1 MVAARRLLPLLVLCL
16 ALAGCGGWYLR
27 GADPRSTHNFR
38 IVYLKGDDAAQVL
51 LAVRKELFNRGLK
64 VTRKRGEADLVIEL
78 EDEHFERR
86 ILSVDPGTGKVRE
99 IELGLLAHFTVRAG
113 DGRLLVPREPLQ
125 FQLDYVFDEGSLL
138 GTVEQDN
145 TVQQDLAESAATSLV
160 FRLESIEVPPP
171 AKKGDPG
178 THADA
183 EPEDEPAVEPV
194 AGDASSGDP

>member
-1 MVAARRLLPLLVLCL
+1 MRRLARLTLLLL
-16 ALAGCGGWYLR
+16 ACALLAACGGWQLRGAHGSSTHQFKWVYLR
-27 GADPRSTHNFR
+27 G
-38 IVYLKGDDAAQVL
+38 DDAGQVL
-51 LAVRKELFNRGLK
+51 LAVRRELFNRGLS
-64 VTRKRGEADLVIEL
+64 VTRSRSKADLVIEL

-171 AKKGDPG
+171 AAKGAPG
-178 THADA
+178 TEDLS
-183 EPEDEPAVEPV
+183 PEDAPADSDVD
-194 AGDASSGDP
+194 AGAG